1 MTVTLAET
9 GLDTLFMAADAPVT
23 AAGFRER
30 VRARVGAG
38 VEQAGD
44 AFAFARH
51 SDGFTYGVDR
61 WRFVLAEMGLA
72 FAEVE
77 GVRTLSSGGMR
88 VTVLPVGG
96 DSPTTP
102 TPRRSS

>member
-1 MTVTLAET
+1 MAVDLAEA
-9 GLDTLFMAADAPVT
+9 GLDALFMAEDAPV
-23 AAGFRER
+23 AAAVFRER

-44 AFAFARH
+44 AFAFSRH

-72 FAEVE
+72 FADVA

-88 VTVLPVGG
+88 VTVLPVGA
-96 DSPTTP
+96 T
-102 TPRRSS
+102 RRC